1 MIASVRN
8 QISRKSN
15 VSVFGGRWISLM
27 CLNKSVS
34 FLVFIQFLVRVNE
47 SEFHNVKQS
56 VLRLVRVSHG
66 AEEEIGNQKAVS

>member
-1 MIASVRN
+1 
-8 QISRKSN
+8 
-15 VSVFGGRWISLM
+15 M

-56 VLRLVRVSHG
+56 VLRLVRVSHV